1 METKVFI
8 EIFERGEPLRLDK
21 VYNALGSL
29 SPGRYEVKISKY
41 KKRRSLSQQG
51 YYFKVV
57 VPAVR
62 DGLIDM
68 GFSPD
73 KLDHEATHELLKAK
87 FLKEDIPNEQGE
99 FVTIIKST
107 TTLSTYEY
115 TQFLEQIWQWA
126 IEFLGI
132 HIASPGEQSEM
143 F

>member
-1 METKVFI
+1 MFI
-8 EIFERGEPLRLDK
+8 ELFANGEALRLDK

-29 SPGRYEVKISKY
+29 SPGRYEVSISKY
-41 KKRRSLSQQG
+41 KKKRSLSQQG

-107 TTLSTYEY
+107 TTLSTIEY

-126 IEFLGI
+126 SEFLGI
-132 HIASPGEQSEM
+132 HIPEPNEQTNM